1 MWLGLSS
8 KTRDAVEVSTIAETR
23 VKDRLAKLP
32 GVSEVIIGGESRY
45 SMRVW
50 IDSDRL
56 TAQGLTVADVETALR
71 RGNVELPSGRV
82 EGAGR
87 ELTVKTLGE
96 LTTSEGFADM
106 VVSESAGR
114 PIRLRDVARVQVG
127 AEDERKVIRYQGEPA
142 VGLGIVRQSKA
153 NTLDVAAAVKGEIE
167 RLRAELPPDLRIE
180 NSWDSSIFI
189 DRSIAD
195 VRTTIFE
202 AILLVVLVIY
212 LFLRS
217 VRATIVP
224 VIAIPMSIIGT
235 FTALDLLGFSINTLT
250 LMGMTL
256 AIGVVV
262 DDAIVVLEN
271 VSRWIED
278 GTPPMEA
285 ARKGMAEISFAVIAA
300 TVSVIAVFVPLAFL
314 STATGKLFRE
324 FGLTVAVSVAIS
336 GFVAL
341 TLSPMLCARV
351 LRRHEAEH
359 GVKAWLARG
368 FEAMAEAYA
377 KTLRPTLRFRG
388 TTLVL
393 GLAWFLAGIGLYWIA
408 DREFIPDADRG
419 LVRRFTRAPE
429 GSTLGYTD
437 RYMRQVDGLYRAVPE
452 MDSVFSVVGLGLG
465 IPGLVNEGA
474 VFAMLKPWE
483 QRAPHAASD
492 RRGAAPE
499 ALDRAGHVRV
509 RDEPARPRSRLLRA
523 TRSRWCCRDPTRA
536 SSRAWRKSWC
546 SAPQPCPAWCSRR
559 TTCRSTS
566 RSSRSTSTAIVL
578 RTSASRS
585 ATSPPR
591 CRSSSAAS
599 TSRRSSSTARPT
611 R

>member
-1 MWLGLSS
+1 M
-8 KTRDAVEVSTIAETR
+8 
-23 VKDRLAKLP
+23 
-32 GVSEVIIGGESRY
+32 
-45 SMRVW
+45 
-50 IDSDRL
+50 
-56 TAQGLTVADVETALR
+56 
-71 RGNVELPSGRV
+71 
-82 EGAGR
+82 
-87 ELTVKTLGE
+87 
-96 LTTSEGFADM
+96 
-106 VVSESAGR
+106 
-114 PIRLRDVARVQVG
+114 G

-224 VIAIPMSIIGT
+224 VIAIPISIIGT

-271 VSRWIED
+271 VARWIED
-278 GTPPMEA
+278 GIPPMEA

-377 KTLRPTLRFRG
+377 KTLRPTLRLRG

-393 GLAWFLAGIGLYWIA
+393 GLAWSWPASASTGSPIASSFPTPTAGSSSVS
-408 DREFIPDADRG
+408 RG
-419 LVRRFTRAPE
+419 RPRGARSATP
-429 GSTLGYTD
+429 T

-465 IPGLVNEGA
+465 RPGLVNEGA
-474 VFAMLKPWE
+474 AFAMLKPWE
-483 QRAPHAASD
+483 QRGRTQQAIVEEL
-492 RRGAAPE
+492 RQK
-499 ALDRAGHVRV
+499 LWIRAGNVRV
-509 RDEPARPRSRLLRA
+509 RDEPAALGHDSLGNPARCAAGPDARQLARMAEDLVQRAGSVPGVVQPQNDLQVNKPQLEVSVDRDRAADLGISVRDVATTLQILFGGLDLSTFKLDGETYKVMVELPSERRGEERDLSRVYVRGGDGQLTPLSSVVTVRESVAPRGLPHFDRCARRRSR
-523 TRSRWCCRDPTRA
+523 
-536 SSRAWRKSWC
+536 RAWRR
-546 SAPQPCPAWCSRR
+546 AR
-559 TTCRSTS
+559 
-566 RSSRSTSTAIVL
+566 
-578 RTSASRS
+578 RS
-585 ATSPPR
+585 AAR
-591 CRSSSAAS
+591 
-599 TSRRSSSTARPT
+599 SRRSASSPRRSCRRSRATA
-611 R
+611 